1 MGCVLLGAVGFY
13 LRYHR
18 STATVRLCAAD
29 APIGDIIGPDFYFWD
44 MSLRKSFALPFREGA
59 SLQFQADAFNIF
71 NGANWNNPK
80 VNNAGAG
87 SFGKITTSLP
97 DRVLHFGGK
106 ISF

>member
-1 MGCVLLGAVGFY
+1 MGAVSFY
-13 LRYHR
+13 LRYQR
-18 STATVRLCAAD
+18 FTATVRLCGAD
-29 APIGDIIGPDFYFWD
+29 APIGGIIGPDFYVWD

-71 NGANWNNPK
+71 NRANWNNPK

-87 SFGKITTSLP
+87 PFGQITTSLP
-97 DRVLHFGGK
+97 ARVLQFGGK